1 MSHNQSINET
11 SHIRN
16 TTDMNST
23 KDDIDINSQYSDNLD
38 DDLDIT
44 QIPSKIVEM
53 KIVSS
58 LIFSKLLYFNW
69 FYMFICF
76 VFQISAVLFKFYI
89 SSDDIEDNIQFILVV
104 IWFIAKLIGL
114 RLGNNANIQ
123 GDVIY

>member
-89 SSDDIEDNIQFILVV
+89 SSDDIEDNIQCILVV